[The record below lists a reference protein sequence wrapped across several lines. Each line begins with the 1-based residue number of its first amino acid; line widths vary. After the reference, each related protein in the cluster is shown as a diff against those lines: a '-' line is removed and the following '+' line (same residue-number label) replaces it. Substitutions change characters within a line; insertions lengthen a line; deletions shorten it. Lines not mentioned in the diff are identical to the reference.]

1 MFVTR
6 WVHSRLTDYVPSV
19 PEFPRKHPDDW
30 YWYEYLSNDHAL
42 YIQYNRCRDEKK
54 ESFKD
59 FAEGLFRFIDG
70 AHGSSKVERV
80 IVDLRFNGSGD
91 SSVIDPLMDGLKSR
105 PWLSSTG
112 RLYILTGSGTYSSGM
127 MAAVE
132 FRNTLHALLVGE
144 PSGSPPNEYGEI
156 KDFTLPNSKIDVQYT
171 TKYFRLLPN
180 SDPQT
185 LEPDLPVHRSIADF
199 LSGRD
204 PVLDMALK
212 HHSGD

>member
-1 MFVTR
+1 M
-6 WVHSRLTDYVPSV
+6 
-19 PEFPRKHPDDW
+19 
-30 YWYEYLSNDHAL
+30 LS
-42 YIQYNRCRDEKK
+42 
-54 ESFKD
+54 
-59 FAEGLFRFIDG
+59 
-70 AHGSSKVERV
+70 
-80 IVDLRFNGSGD
+80 
-91 SSVIDPLMDGLKSR
+91 
-105 PWLSSTG
+105 W
-112 RLYILTGSGTYSSGM
+112 
-127 MAAVE
+127 
-132 FRNTLHALLVGE
+132 VGE